1 MHTTMTYDFFV
12 DEIDKVKILEFILRE
27 TDLKFFD
34 NYSPAVAR
42 ILRVTIIEKPSG
54 RSPQTPSKPLNFS
67 PFPSK
72 FPADLQPE

>member
-42 ILRVTIIEKPSG
+42 ILRVT
-54 RSPQTPSKPLNFS
+54 
-67 PFPSK
+67 
-72 FPADLQPE
+72 DY